1 MTQDYAPSIIKEL
14 FNFRGYRVCGFE
26 VTCNSVVILTKKT
39 RKTCEC
45 PKCGKKRVRFDIDY
59 KRRIRDL
66 NLGNRKCFIVFKER
80 KVDCRCGF
88 RGVEKLDFVD
98 KYSHY
103 TKRFEDYVSKLCQL
117 MSLKDVAEAV
127 EIDWK
132 AVKRI
137 DKKYL
142 SRLVTGLESISPTKL
157 GIDEISYRKGHK
169 YLTVVRDLELGR
181 VIWVGMGRNRKTL
194 DRFFKE
200 LGRRKCK
207 WVRVVVLDM
216 HDPYIV
222 SVRKNTKADIVFD
235 KFHIAKKI
243 TEALDKVR
251 RQEFAKADPELKKKF
266 KKKRFIILKRG
277 KRLGKKKRETL
288 QDLMRENE
296 RLYKAYLLKEQALDI
311 LDEEEE
317 YVALVRLYKWLD
329 NVMEAGIAQLEKV
342 ANMITSY
349 LYGIANYF
357 RHRLTN
363 AASEGFNNK
372 INVIKRR
379 AYGFHDIEYFM
390 LKILQSCGRRS

>member
-1 MTQDYAPSIIKEL
+1 M
-14 FNFRGYRVCGFE
+14 
-26 VTCNSVVILTKKT
+26 
-39 RKTCEC
+39 
-45 PKCGKKRVRFDIDY
+45 
-59 KRRIRDL
+59 
-66 NLGNRKCFIVFKER
+66 
-80 KVDCRCGF
+80 
-88 RGVEKLDFVD
+88 
-98 KYSHY
+98 
-103 TKRFEDYVSKLCQL
+103 
-117 MSLKDVAEAV
+117 
-127 EIDWK
+127 
-132 AVKRI
+132 
-137 DKKYL
+137 
-142 SRLVTGLESISPTKL
+142 
-157 GIDEISYRKGHK
+157 
-169 YLTVVRDLELGR
+169 VRDLELGR